1 MNKNKIRNST
11 SVDSTNL
18 SQVKLGT
25 SKVLVTGGAGFL
37 GSHMCDL
44 LLGHGVKVVCVDDFS
59 NGKLDN
65 IEHLKN
71 EKRFKFY
78 KRNANNFPEIKDAFS
93 KEKPDYVM
101 HYAAMVGVKK
111 TSERPLE
118 VFEDI
123 EGIKNIAELSRQ
135 YKIKKILFTSSSEV
149 YGEPVKLPIAED
161 DTFNSKWPY
170 GLVKILGEQYFMAYS
185 EKYDIPVT
193 ILRFFNVYGPR
204 QDFGDSGF
212 VVSVFLKRALGKRP
226 LKILGTGE
234 QTRDFIYVEDNVR
247 LSLKAFLNDKVNGRP
262 MNIGSGRSISILDL
276 ANEVKKIMPGVEI
289 IYKPIRR
296 KGEIKYRTPDVSF
309 MKKIL
314 KDEPR
319 VKLKEG
325 IFKTLEYLKNG
336 KGLL

>member
-1 MNKNKIRNST
+1 VSLLENKKFII
-11 SVDSTNL
+11 
-18 SQVKLGT
+18 
-25 SKVLVTGGAGFL
+25 TGGAGFL

-44 LLGHGVKVVCVDDFS
+44 LFNSGAKIVCIDNLS
-59 NGKLDN
+59 NGKLAN
-65 IEHLKN
+65 IKHLKN

-78 KRNANNFPEIKDAFS
+78 KRNVNNLSEIRGVFS

-123 EGIKNIAELSRQ
+123 EGIKNIAELSRIH
-135 YKIKKILFTSSSEV
+135 KVKKILFTSSSEV

-170 GLVKILGEQYFMAYS
+170 GLVKILGEQYFKAYH
-185 EKYDIPVT
+185 EKHRIPVT
-193 ILRFFNVYGPR
+193 LVRFFNVYGPR

-212 VVSVFLKRALGKRP
+212 VVSVFLKRALEKRP
-226 LKILGTGE
+226 LEILGTGE
-234 QTRDFIYVEDNVR
+234 QTRDFVYVEDNVR

-262 MNIGSGRSISILDL
+262 MNIGSGNSISIRDL
-276 ANEVKKIMPGVEI
+276 ANKIKKIIPHAEI
-289 IYKPIRR
+289 VSKPVRR

-309 MKKIL
+309 MKKML
-314 KDEPR
+314 KDEPK
-319 VKLKEG
+319 VKLAEG
-325 IFKTLEYLKNG
+325 LSKTLEFLKTSR
-336 KGLL
+336 